1 MKETQL
7 VPTVETILSLME
19 MISTAL
25 WCVCVV
31 CVSVWVCAGVCV
43 CVCGC
48 HCVCAELVRCFIHD
62 DLHDN
67 HVYTIAH
74 PFPWECLLLTLTQ

>member
-25 WCVCVV
+25 WCV
-31 CVSVWVCAGVCV
+31 SVCV
-43 CVCGC
+43 CVCVCVCVWVG
-48 HCVCAELVRCFIHD
+48 VCAELVHCYIHV

-74 PFPWECLLLTLTQ
+74 PLPWECLLLTLNQ